1 LTEPFRFSNE
11 PNEIVLTFSFLFD
24 SLFSSPSSFPFSSFF
39 SSLYFFS
46 FLFLPYILRQNQN
59 KSIDL
64 MKLQAESKKDLN
76 RLSLQTSAVWI
87 KNAWAELI
95 FDGPGIPVKV

>member
-1 LTEPFRFSNE
+1 
-11 PNEIVLTFSFLFD
+11 
-24 SLFSSPSSFPFSSFF
+24 
-39 SSLYFFS
+39 
-46 FLFLPYILRQNQN
+46 
-59 KSIDL
+59 